1 MDRGAWWAPV
11 HGVTKSDTPEQL
23 STHTHICGA
32 DSHGYACAVEM
43 KRRNEAIHKGEHEG
57 GQQRE
62 EELWRR

>member
-11 HGVTKSDTPEQL
+11 HGVTESDMPEQL

-32 DSHGYACAVEM
+32 DSHGYTWAVEM
-43 KRRNEAIHKGEHEG
+43 KRTNESIHKGEHEG
-57 GQQRE
+57 RQQR